1 MRFLAVTAVTIGC
14 AATTAA
20 LGAAVFPAP
29 QTATSPGDQVFQENW
44 QDLKAAVFAR
54 TEAVAADFSA
64 PAPPVA
70 TIDRASVAA
79 SLEPAFSQPTYTGT
93 TLDRSNAL
101 ASETYVPGQGVAR
114 WKVTE
119 VAFVRPALG
128 AVDALRVSVGQIAR
142 TPGAL
147 PPRPGQAVA
156 TDTDTGAYAVTY
168 TRGWPNLWAVE
179 AGELDL
185 DLTPHAGVGI
195 SNAGGEAEA
204 GAVVRL
210 RKKAEGWANS
220 LGVRDGA
227 RFGDQGRWYL
237 FAAASGRAVGLNVQR
252 SNGGWGNRGLSTD
265 TSSALIN
272 DLQAGVGW
280 RKGSVQA
287 SLAWMRRKVK
297 AAHTLMGWDH
307 RDDSMV
313 AVTVSVKPRR

>member
-1 MRFLAVTAVTIGC
+1 MRFLGVTALTLGC

-29 QTATSPGDQVFQENW
+29 KVERSPGDEVAQESW

-54 TEAVAADFSA
+54 TAAVAADFSPQA
-64 PAPPVA
+64 PAPA
-70 TIDRASVAA
+70 TVDRPSVEAG
-79 SLEPAFSQPTYTGT
+79 LEPAFSQPAYTGT
-93 TLDRSNAL
+93 ALDQTNAL
-101 ASETYVPGQGVAR
+101 TTETYVPGEGVAR
-114 WKVTE
+114 WKVSE
-119 VAFVRPALG
+119 MAFARPALG

-147 PPRPGQAVA
+147 PPGPGQAVA
-156 TDTDTGAYAVTY
+156 MDTAAYEVRY
-168 TRGWPNLWAVE
+168 TRGWPGLVAVE
-179 AGELDL
+179 AGDF
-185 DLTPHAGVGI
+185 DVDFTPHAGVGI

-204 GAVVRL
+204 GAMVRL
-210 RKKAEGWANS
+210 RRKAEGWASN
-220 LGVRDGA
+220 LGVSDGA

-237 FAAASGRAVGLNVQR
+237 FAAASGRAVGLNLQR
-252 SNGGWGNRGLSTD
+252 SNGDWGNRGLSTD
-265 TSSALIN
+265 SSSALIN
-272 DLQAGVGW
+272 DIQAGVGW

-313 AVTVSVKPRR
+313 AVTVSIKPRR

>member
-1 MRFLAVTAVTIGC
+1 MRFLAATAVTIGC

-29 QTATSPGDQVFQENW
+29 RVESSPGDQVFQENW
-44 QDLKAAVFAR
+44 QDLRAAVFAR
-54 TEAVAADFSA
+54 TEAVAVDFSA
-64 PAPPVA
+64 TAPSPDTVGRPTVEA
-70 TIDRASVAA
+70 GI
-79 SLEPAFSQPTYTGT
+79 EPAFSQPVYTGT
-93 TLDRSNAL
+93 ALDRTNAL
-101 ASETYVPGQGVAR
+101 AAETYVPGEGVAR

-119 VAFVRPALG
+119 MAFARPALG
-128 AVDALRVSVGQIAR
+128 AVDALRVSVGHIAR

-147 PPRPGQAVA
+147 PPRPGQAV
-156 TDTDTGAYAVTY
+156 TSDIGAYAVSY
-168 TRGWPNLWAVE
+168 TRGWPKLWAVD
-179 AGELDL
+179 AGEFDV
-185 DLTPHAGVGI
+185 DFTPHAGVGI

-210 RKKAEGWANS
+210 RRKAEGWANS
-220 LGVRDGA
+220 LGVTDGA

-237 FAAASGRAVGLNVQR
+237 FAAASGRAVGLNLQR
-252 SNGGWGNRGLSTD
+252 SNGDWGNRGLSTD

-272 DLQAGVGW
+272 DIQAGVGW
-280 RKGSVQA
+280 RKGSIQS

-313 AVTVSVKPRR
+313 AVTVSIKPKR

>member
-29 QTATSPGDQVFQENW
+29 RLETSPGDQVFQENW
-44 QDLKAAVFAR
+44 QDLRSAVFAR
-54 TEAVAADFSA
+54 TDAVAADFSA
-64 PAPPVA
+64 IAPQAA
-70 TIDRASVAA
+70 TVDRPLVEAG
-79 SLEPAFSQPTYTGT
+79 LEPAFSQPAYTGT
-93 TLDRSNAL
+93 RLDRTHAL
-101 ASETYVPGQGVAR
+101 ASETYVPGEGVAR
-114 WKVTE
+114 WKVAE
-119 VAFVRPALG
+119 VAFARPALG

-156 TDTDTGAYAVTY
+156 TDTGAYAVSY

-179 AGELDL
+179 AGKFDV
-185 DLTPHAGVGI
+185 DFTPHAGVGL

-237 FAAASGRAVGLNVQR
+237 FAAASGRAVGLNLQR
-252 SNGGWGNRGLSTD
+252 SNGDWGNRGLSTD

-272 DLQAGVGW
+272 DIQAGVGW
-280 RKGSVQA
+280 RRGSMQA

>member
-1 MRFLAVTAVTIGC
+1 MRFLSVTAVMIGC

-29 QTATSPGDQVFQENW
+29 QMETSPGDQVFQQNW
-44 QDLKAAVFAR
+44 QDLKTAVFAR
-54 TEAVAADFSA
+54 TDAVAADFSA
-64 PAPPVA
+64 AAPPAA
-70 TIDRASVAA
+70 TVDRPSVEAG
-79 SLEPAFSQPTYTGT
+79 LEPAFSQPAYTGT
-93 TLDRSNAL
+93 TLDRTNAL
-101 ASETYVPGQGVAR
+101 ASETYVPGEGVAR

-128 AVDALRVSVGQIAR
+128 AVDALRISVGQIAR

-147 PPRPGQAVA
+147 PPGPGQAVA
-156 TDTDTGAYAVTY
+156 ADTGAYAVSY

-179 AGELDL
+179 AGEFDV
-185 DLTPHAGVGI
+185 DFTPHAGVGI

-237 FAAASGRAVGLNVQR
+237 FAAASGRAVGLNLQR
-252 SNGGWGNRGLSTD
+252 THGDWGNRGLSTD

-272 DLQAGVGW
+272 DIQAGVGW
-280 RKGSVQA
+280 RKGSMQA

>member
-1 MRFLAVTAVTIGC
+1 MRVLAVSAVTIGC

-29 QTATSPGDQVFQENW
+29 RVETSPGDQVFQDNW
-44 QDLKAAVFAR
+44 QDLRSAVFA
-54 TEAVAADFSA
+54 AGAAAEFSQQ
-64 PAPPVA
+64 PPVPA
-70 TIDRASVAA
+70 TVNRPIVEAG
-79 SLEPAFSQPTYTGT
+79 LEPAFTQPAYTGT
-93 TLDRSNAL
+93 ALDRTNTLSA
-101 ASETYVPGQGVAR
+101 ETYVPGEGVAR
-114 WKVTE
+114 WKVSE
-119 VAFVRPALG
+119 MAFARPALG
-128 AVDALRVSVGQIAR
+128 AVDALRVSVGQIVR

-147 PPRPGQAVA
+147 PPRPGQAVSA
-156 TDTDTGAYAVTY
+156 DADAYAVSY
-168 TRGWPNLWAVE
+168 TRGWPNLLTAD
-179 AGELDL
+179 AGQFDL
-185 DLTPHAGVGI
+185 DVTPHAGVGI

-210 RKKAEGWANS
+210 RRKAEGWANS
-220 LGVRDGA
+220 LGVRDGG
-227 RFGDQGRWYL
+227 RFGDEGRWYL

-252 SNGGWGNRGLSTD
+252 THGDWGARGLSMD

-272 DLQAGVGW
+272 DIQAGVGW

-313 AVTVSVKPRR
+313 AVTLSIKPRR

>member
-29 QTATSPGDQVFQENW
+29 QMETSPGDQVFQENW
-44 QDLKAAVFAR
+44 RDLRAAVFA
-54 TEAVAADFSA
+54 TTDAVAADFT
-64 PAPPVA
+64 A
-70 TIDRASVAA
+70 TSSPEATVERPSVEAG
-79 SLEPAFSQPTYTGT
+79 LEPAFSQTAYTGT
-93 TLDRSNAL
+93 ALDRTNPL
-101 ASETYVPGQGVAR
+101 ASETYVPGEGVAR

-128 AVDALRVSVGQIAR
+128 AVDALRISVGQIAR

-147 PPRPGQAVA
+147 PPQPGQAVSA
-156 TDTDTGAYAVTY
+156 DTGAYALSY

-179 AGELDL
+179 AGEFDV
-185 DLTPHAGVGI
+185 DFTPHAGVGI

-210 RKKAEGWANS
+210 RRKAEGWANS
-220 LGVRDGA
+220 LGVRDGS

-252 SNGGWGNRGLSTD
+252 SNGDWDNRGLSTD

-272 DLQAGVGW
+272 DIQAGLGW

-287 SLAWMRRKVK
+287 SVAWMRRKVK
-297 AAHTLMGWDH
+297 AAHALMGWDH

>member
-1 MRFLAVTAVTIGC
+1 MRFLAVTAVMIGC

-20 LGAAVFPAP
+20 LGDAVFPAP
-29 QTATSPGDQVFQENW
+29 QVETSPGDQVFRENW
-44 QDLKAAVFAR
+44 QDLKSAVFAR
-54 TEAVAADFSA
+54 TDAVAADFSQQTPA
-64 PAPPVA
+64 PATV
-70 TIDRASVAA
+70 DRPIVEAG
-79 SLEPAFSQPTYTGT
+79 LEPAFSQPAYTGT
-93 TLDRSNAL
+93 ALDRTNAL
-101 ASETYVPGQGVAR
+101 SAETYVPGEGVAR
-114 WKVTE
+114 WKVSE
-119 VAFVRPALG
+119 MAFARPALG

-147 PPRPGQAVA
+147 PPRPGQAVSA
-156 TDTDTGAYAVTY
+156 DTDAYAVSY
-168 TRGWPNLWAVE
+168 TRGWPNLLAAD
-179 AGELDL
+179 AGQFDL
-185 DLTPHAGVGI
+185 DFTPHAGVGI

-210 RKKAEGWANS
+210 RRKAEGWANS

-227 RFGDQGRWYL
+227 RFGDEGRWYL
-237 FAAASGRAVGLNVQR
+237 FAAASGRAVGLNIQR
-252 SNGGWGNRGLSTD
+252 ANGDWGNRGLSTD

-272 DLQAGVGW
+272 DIQAGVGW

-313 AVTVSVKPRR
+313 AVTVSIKPRR

>member
-29 QTATSPGDQVFQENW
+29 QVQSSPGDQVFQENW
-44 QDLKAAVFAR
+44 QDLKSAVFAK
-54 TEAVAADFSA
+54 TDAIAADFSA
-64 PAPPVA
+64 AAPSPDTVGRPTVEA
-70 TIDRASVAA
+70 G
-79 SLEPAFSQPTYTGT
+79 LEPAFSQPAYTGT
-93 TLDRSNAL
+93 ALDRTNAL
-101 ASETYVPGQGVAR
+101 AAETYVPGEGVAR

-119 VAFVRPALG
+119 VAFARPALG

-156 TDTDTGAYAVTY
+156 IDTGAYAVSY
-168 TRGWPNLWAVE
+168 TRGWPNLWAVA
-179 AGELDL
+179 AGEFDV
-185 DLTPHAGVGI
+185 DFTPHAGVGI

-210 RKKAEGWANS
+210 RKKAQGWASS
-220 LGVRDGA
+220 LGVSDGA

-237 FAAASGRAVGLNVQR
+237 FAAASGRAVGLNMQR
-252 SNGGWGNRGLSTD
+252 TNGDWGSRGLSTD
-265 TSSALIN
+265 ASSALIN
-272 DLQAGVGW
+272 DIQAGVGW
-280 RKGSVQA
+280 RKGSTQA

-313 AVTVSVKPRR
+313 AVTMSIKPRR

>member
-1 MRFLAVTAVTIGC
+1 MRILAVTAMTLGC

-20 LGAAVFPAP
+20 LSASVFPAP
-29 QTATSPGDQVFQENW
+29 PVETSPGDQVFQETW
-44 QDLKAAVFAR
+44 QDLTAAVFAK
-54 TEAVAADFSA
+54 TDAVAADFTT
-64 PAPPVA
+64 PAPPPA
-70 TIDRASVAA
+70 TIDRASVKVG
-79 SLEPAFSQPTYTGT
+79 LEPAFSQPAYTGT
-93 TLDRSNAL
+93 ALDRTNAL
-101 ASETYVPGQGVAR
+101 NTETYVPGEGVAR
-114 WKVTE
+114 WRVSE

-156 TDTDTGAYAVTY
+156 VDTAAYEVSY
-168 TRGWPNLWAVE
+168 TRGWPNLWAVD
-179 AGELDL
+179 AGEFDV
-185 DLTPHAGVGI
+185 DVTPHAGVGI

-204 GAVVRL
+204 GAMVRL
-210 RKKAEGWANS
+210 RKKAEGWASN

-252 SNGGWGNRGLSTD
+252 TNGDWSNRGLSTD

-272 DLQAGVGW
+272 DIQAGIGW

-287 SLAWMRRKVK
+287 SVAWMRRKVK
-297 AAHTLMGWDH
+297 AAQTLMGWDH

-313 AVTVSVKPRR
+313 AVTVSIKPRR

>member
-1 MRFLAVTAVTIGC
+1 MRLLAVTAVTIGC

-29 QTATSPGDQVFQENW
+29 QVETSPGDRVFQENW
-44 QDLKAAVFAR
+44 QDLRSAVFASR
-54 TEAVAADFSA
+54 SAVAADFSQQTPA
-64 PAPPVA
+64 PATV
-70 TIDRASVAA
+70 DRAIVEAG
-79 SLEPAFSQPTYTGT
+79 LEPAFSQPSYTGT
-93 TLDRSNAL
+93 VLDRTNPLSA
-101 ASETYVPGQGVAR
+101 ETYVPGEGVAR
-114 WKVTE
+114 WKVSE
-119 VAFVRPALG
+119 IAFARPALG

-142 TPGAL
+142 TPGGL
-147 PPRPGQAVA
+147 PPRPGQAVSA
-156 TDTDTGAYAVTY
+156 DTDAYAVSY
-168 TRGWPNLWAVE
+168 TRGWPNLWAAD
-179 AGELDL
+179 AGKFDL
-185 DLTPHAGVGI
+185 DFTPHAGVGI

-210 RKKAEGWANS
+210 RRKAEGWANS

-227 RFGDQGRWYL
+227 RFGEEGRWYL

-252 SNGGWGNRGLSTD
+252 TNGDWGARGLSTD

-272 DLQAGVGW
+272 DVQAGVGW

-307 RDDSMV
+307 RADSMV
-313 AVTVSVKPRR
+313 AVTVSIKPRR

>member
-70 TIDRASVAA
+70 TIDRASVEAG
-79 SLEPAFSQPTYTGT
+79 LEPAFSQPTYTGT